1 MTARD
6 DVFSAYDN
14 AFAGLM
20 CRLAGGDGGVLALAA
35 RLASNRTA
43 AGDVCLDI
51 VAAAEGGLPEYPPG
65 LLPDNA
71 GRWIEALRKSPVVGA
86 PGDYRPLILDAKGR
100 LYLHRYWKYENI
112 LAGAIA
118 RMNSRVRNDYD
129 SALLGEGLDRMFGR
143 AAMGAPDLQ
152 RLAAAVAVLKSFVVV
167 SGGPGTGKTST
178 VVRILALLAEQA
190 IASGR
195 RMRAALAA
203 PTGKAAVRL
212 QEAVRGA
219 VDALPCGPAVK
230 QCVPTEALTLHR
242 LLKSLPGTPYFR
254 HNAENPLPYDV
265 VVVDESSMADL
276 PLMAKLADALPAD
289 ARLILL
295 GDRDQ
300 LSSVEA
306 GAVLGDICNTGAEHY
321 FSERFAAGVAGLT
334 GGAPPA
340 SRAGV
345 PPVADSIV
353 VLKKSYRF
361 DETGGIGALAR
372 AVREGNSGEA
382 LRILRS
388 GADGVSLREN
398 VNTETLAR
406 VLRESVLEG
415 LTAVASGRRPLEVF
429 PRMSELAL
437 LCAVR
442 RGVLGVEGL
451 NDSAER
457 MLRDGGI
464 VDPRQRWYAGRPVMV
479 TRNDY
484 SLGLYN
490 GDIGVILD
498 GAEGLRAWFSSRDG
512 GARSFMPR
520 LLPEHET
527 VYAMTV
533 HKSQGSEFDR
543 VVLVMPEKT
552 SPVLTREL
560 VYTGVTRARRSVEIW
575 SPADVLAPAIETPVR
590 RTSGLRD
597 ALWGN

>member
-1 MTARD
+1 MTQWND
-6 DVFSAYDN
+6 IFSAYDR

-20 CRLAGGDGGVLALAA
+20 CRLAGGESRELSLAA
-35 RLASNRTA
+35 GLASSRTA

-51 VAAAEGGLPEYPPG
+51 VSAAAGGLAEYPPG
-65 LLPDNA
+65 LIPGDA
-71 GRWIEALRKSPVVGA
+71 GRWIESLRGSPVVGA
-86 PGDYRPLILDAKGR
+86 PGGYRPLILDEKGR
-100 LYLHRYWKYENI
+100 LYLHRYWQYENT
-112 LAGAIA
+112 LATAIE
-118 RMNSRVRNDYD
+118 RMSSRSRDD
-129 SALLGEGLDRMFGR
+129 CDPALLGEGLERMFGPPP
-143 AAMGAPDLQ
+143 GDGPDLQ
-152 RLAAAVAVLKSFVVV
+152 RLAAAVAVMKSFSVI

-190 IASGR
+190 LASGR
-195 RMRAALAA
+195 HTRAALAA

-212 QEAVRGA
+212 QEAVQGA
-219 VDALPCGPAVK
+219 VDSLPCAPAVK
-230 QCVPTEALTLHR
+230 QCIPTEAQTLHR
-242 LLKSLPGTPYFR
+242 LLQSLPGTPYFR
-254 HNAENPLPYDV
+254 HNAGNPLPYDV
-265 VVVDESSMADL
+265 LVVDESSMADL
-276 PLMAKLADALPAD
+276 PLMAKLVDSMLRD

-321 FSERFAAGVAGLT
+321 YSKRFAAEAARLT
-334 GGAPPA
+334 GAAPPA
-340 SRAGV
+340 SRKEV
-345 PPVADSIV
+345 RPVADSIV

-361 DETGGIGALAR
+361 DEAGGIASLAR
-372 AVREGNSGEA
+372 AVREGNSAEA

-388 GADGVSLREN
+388 GAAGVSFRED
-398 VNTETLAR
+398 VNAATLAR
-406 VLRESVLEG
+406 TLREYASVGIE
-415 LTAVASGRRPLEVF
+415 AVASAHEPLEAF
-429 PRMSELAL
+429 QHMSEQVL
-437 LCAVR
+437 LCALR
-442 RGVLGVEGL
+442 RGALGVTGL

-457 MLRDGGI
+457 MLRDEGI
-464 VDPRQRWYAGRPVMV
+464 VDPARRWYAGRPIMV

-484 SLGLYN
+484 SLGLFN
-490 GDIGVILD
+490 GDMGIILD
-498 GAEGLRAWFSSRDG
+498 GAEGLRAWFPTRDG
-512 GARSFMPR
+512 GARPLVPR

-543 VVLVMPEKT
+543 VVLVLPEKA

-575 SPADVLAPAIETPVR
+575 SPAGVLASAIETPVR